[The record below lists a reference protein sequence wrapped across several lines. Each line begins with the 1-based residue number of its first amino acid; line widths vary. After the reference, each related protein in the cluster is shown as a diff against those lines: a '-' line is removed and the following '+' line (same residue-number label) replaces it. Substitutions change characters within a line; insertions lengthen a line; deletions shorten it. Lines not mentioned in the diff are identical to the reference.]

1 MKKLDNEFYIA
12 YSMNPIEFYGSAIG
26 INNLAALF
34 NRSRANMIKSLK
46 NKYIRYNNINY
57 FVISGSDLQKG
68 I

>member
-1 MKKLDNEFYIA
+1 MKKLDNEFYIV

-57 FVISGSDLQKG
+57 FVISGSDLQKNK
-68 I
+68 